1 MCFLFIPMAPVHKI
15 QFITCI
21 HDTIRLTLSYHSH
34 YNDLIYWRAVM
45 LGCIDGLNE
54 PTLTLALR
62 RPGWCGREHID
73 PWMAQYWRA
82 DGFQEVTLDNS
93 DEHLTKSPARFPT
106 EHISGTSRPL
116 WKNTPRF
123 ISLWAVNIVHRSNL
137 RSLESEQQQ
146 MLLEDHKQWGGQREL
161 MEEDVTVL
169 TTPAT

>member
-1 MCFLFIPMAPVHKI
+1 
-15 QFITCI
+15 
-21 HDTIRLTLSYHSH
+21 
-34 YNDLIYWRAVM
+34 M
-45 LGCIDGLNE
+45 LRCIDGLNE
-54 PTLTLALR
+54 LTLELR

-116 WKNTPRF
+116 WQNTPRF
-123 ISLWAVNIVHRSNL
+123 ISLWAINIVHRSNP

-146 MLLEDHKQWGGQREL
+146 MLLEVHKQWGGQREL
-161 MEEDVTVL
+161 MEEMEQDVTVL
-169 TTPAT
+169 TTPATWNWPSLHVHTDCSWARHRDRQKYVALALMLQV